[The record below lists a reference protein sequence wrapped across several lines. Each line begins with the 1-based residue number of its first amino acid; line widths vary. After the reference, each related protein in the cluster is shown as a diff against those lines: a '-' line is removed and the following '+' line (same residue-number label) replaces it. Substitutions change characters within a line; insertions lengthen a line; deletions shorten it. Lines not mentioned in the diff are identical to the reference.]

1 MSVTATP
8 FLVVRMGVGQHPRL
22 EMLEAELRAVRRAQA
37 KLAKKEAK
45 LLVEILRLK
54 RRVANE

>member
-1 MSVTATP
+1 MET
-8 FLVVRMGVGQHPRL
+8 GQHCKL
-22 EMLEAELRAVRRAQA
+22 EILEAELRAVKRARA